1 MKYRTTLL
9 FLFIGMGGVAAQ
21 DFTTITKPHK
31 AKHIGVNI
39 PKDVEQVILPEKE
52 YPDTKET
59 FTRIVKPIVLS
70 RLPLETMTVTSP
82 YGFRTDPFTNTT
94 QFHKGIDLKTD
105 RSHVYSILHGE
116 VAQADFDAV
125 LGNYVKIRHGKYTV
139 IYGHLSSLAVKKGD
153 KVRAG
158 SVLGISGST
167 GKSMGDHLHLTIK
180 KGNEYVHPLLFL
192 KAISI
197 AKTTEDLL
205 TLLSE

>member
-1 MKYRTTLL
+1 MKYRTSLL

-21 DFTTITKPHK
+21 DFTTITMLHR

-82 YGFRTDPFTNTT
+82 YGFRTDPFTNTN

-105 RSHVYSILHGE
+105 GSHVYSILHGE
-116 VAQADFDAV
+116 VAQADFDAF
-125 LGNYVKIRHGKYTV
+125 LGNHVKVRHGKYTV
-139 IYGHLSSLAVKKGD
+139 IYGHLSSLAVKNGD

-167 GKSMGDHLHLTIK
+167 GKSTGDHLHLTIK

>member
-1 MKYRTTLL
+1 
-9 FLFIGMGGVAAQ
+9 MGGVAAQ
-21 DFTTITKPHK
+21 DFTTITMPHK
-31 AKHIGVNI
+31 AKHIEVNI

-52 YPDTKET
+52 CPDTKET
-59 FTRIVKPIVLS
+59 FTRIVKTIVLS

-116 VAQADFDAV
+116 VAQADFDTF
-125 LGNYVKIRHGKYTV
+125 LGNYVKIHHGKYTV

-158 SVLGISGST
+158 SILGISGST
-167 GKSMGDHLHLTIK
+167 GKSTGDHLHLTIK

>member
-1 MKYRTTLL
+1 MKYRTILL
-9 FLFIGMGGVAAQ
+9 FLFIGMGGIAAQ
-21 DFTTITKPHK
+21 DFTTITMPHK

-39 PKDVEQVILPEKE
+39 PKDVERVILPEKE
-52 YPDTKET
+52 YPDAKET
-59 FTRIVKPIVLS
+59 FTRLVKPVVLS

-105 RSHVYSILHGE
+105 RSNVYSILHGE
-116 VAQADFDAV
+116 VAQAGFDAF
-125 LGNYVKIRHGKYTV
+125 LGNYVKIHHGKYTV

-158 SVLGISGST
+158 SILGISGST
-167 GKSMGDHLHLTIK
+167 GKSTGDHLHLTIK
-180 KGNEYVHPLLFL
+180 KSNEYVHPLLFL

-197 AKTTEDLL
+197 AKTKEDLL

>member
-1 MKYRTTLL
+1 
-9 FLFIGMGGVAAQ
+9 MGGVAAQ
-21 DFTTITKPHK
+21 DFTTITMPHK
-31 AKHIGVNI
+31 AKHIEVNI

-52 YPDTKET
+52 YPATKGT
-59 FTRIVKPIVLS
+59 FTRLKPIVLS

-105 RSHVYSILHGE
+105 KSYVYSILHGD
-116 VAQADFDAV
+116 VAQADFDAF

-167 GKSMGDHLHLTIK
+167 GKSTGDHLHLTIK
-180 KGNEYVHPLLFL
+180 KGDEYVHPLLFL

-197 AKTTEDLL
+197 AKTKEDLL